1 MAQGRRITYG
11 QLRAVLLSMGFSEIR
26 RDNGVALKHAKSDT
40 IFLFRPYNTSDWLQ
54 PAEIYLVTQE
64 LDARGLLEP
73 ESFEALLT
81 RAPA

>member
-1 MAQGRRITYG
+1 MALRQRISYG
-11 QLRAVLLSMGFSEIR
+11 QLRKVLLEMGFRETR
-26 RDNGVALKHAKSDT
+26 RDNGIALKHAKSGT
-40 IFLFRPYNTSDWLQ
+40 VFLFRPYGPRDRIQ
-54 PAEIYLVTQE
+54 PAEIFLVTQE